1 METEN
6 AFFEIYSKK
15 IQGCSLPQA
24 EIKHPPKKW
33 CNLLSK
39 CTISVEPI
47 FWNYTHENISLTLPK
62 AFP

>member
-24 EIKHPPKKW
+24 EIKTPQKSGAIY
-33 CNLLSK
+33 CQNVQYLSSQYSGIIPMK
-39 CTISVEPI
+39 I
-47 FWNYTHENISLTLPK
+47 FH
-62 AFP
+62 

>member
-24 EIKHPPKKW
+24 EIKHPPKKVVQFTV
-33 CNLLSK
+33 K
-39 CTISVEPI
+39 M
-47 FWNYTHENISLTLPK
+47 YNICRANILELYP
-62 AFP
+62 